1 MTSRRRGERRC
12 WTVGLAH
19 PEKLPNGKISIVNNR
34 TFHDFRRTAARNL
47 IRSGVR
53 ETVAMTVTGH
63 ITRSMF
69 DRYNITTGEDQEK
82 ALEAVSTRRS

>member
-1 MTSRRRGERRC
+1 VTSRRRGERRC

-19 PEKLPNGKISIVNNR
+19 PEKLRNGKISIVNNR